1 MINERAIAY
10 KEVYTILERMDE
22 KYRNKIPSKLKKLLI
37 ENMDKNYSPK
47 INAKIPLREQK
58 LNPRTFTILAMLNLN
73 YWCEDENKKKELI
86 SLYTANSKLKQER
99 LREKYDHNKIFA
111 NRISSEKKTENF
123 TAIVIKEETF
133 IQKILNKVKSIFYRK
148 NKRR

>member
-123 TAIVIKEETF
+123 TAIAIKEETF